1 MYDTKELDELLYA
14 LAKVMNSGKASID
27 DDGKITFTDAF
38 NFVDDVVP
46 VWNGIAGAQLIIVN
60 INQITAEQKEV
71 SKAAFFAELNFP
83 PADEAA
89 FDNVLT
95 LLFSLVAVL
104 ASFGVIPAVVSTA
117 SAPEESVAEE
127 DAVSN
132 AVADENTTEESS
144 ENQVSSGVEDA
155 GEDNVAETPSTE
167 ETPTTE
173 KPPTEE

>member
-60 INQITAEQKEV
+60 IDQITAEQKEA

-104 ASFGVIPAVVSTA
+104 ASFGVIPAVVSTVA
-117 SAPEESVAEE
+117 EESATEE

-144 ENQVSSGVEDA
+144 ENQVSSGAEDA
-155 GEDNVAETPSTE
+155 VSGAGEYAE